1 MARHPKS
8 IEQFKSRLAFG
19 GVRPTMF
26 QVELTFP
33 TGLALP
39 NQNDLAEDSKFLVKA
54 AQLPA
59 SQVGVIDVPFRGRKL
74 KVSGDRSYADWST
87 TITNDHSFGLRVAL
101 EKWSEL
107 IQNHNFALGA
117 NELSQYFGTA
127 IVRQLDRDANQIR
140 AYKFRGIWPTTVGE
154 IGLDFDS
161 TDQVEFYDCTW
172 AVQYW
177 TAMESGDG
185 IVANNPVNPTTTG
198 GAVTPD
204 TGYNLFFTGGLNT
217 LLFL

>member
-33 TGLALP
+33 TGLSLP

-87 TITNDHSFGLRVAL
+87 SITNDHSFGLRVAL

-117 NELSQYFGTA
+117 NELSQYSVLLSFVSSTETPTRSGLISSVVSGQLQLVKLVSTSTA
-127 IVRQLDRDANQIR
+127 LTRLN
-140 AYKFRGIWPTTVGE
+140 
-154 IGLDFDS
+154 
-161 TDQVEFYDCTW
+161 
-172 AVQYW
+172 
-177 TAMESGDG
+177 
-185 IVANNPVNPTTTG
+185 TTTAPG
-198 GAVTPD
+198 RSN
-204 TGYNLFFTGGLNT
+204 TGLLWKRVMV
-217 LLFL
+217 LFLTMLPTQPELVEQL

>member
-33 TGLALP
+33 TGLSLP

-74 KVSGDRSYADWST
+74 KVSGDRAYADWST

-140 AYKFRGIWPTTVGE
+140 AYKFRGIWPYY
-154 IGLDFDS
+154 S
-161 TDQVEFYDCTW
+161 W
-172 AVQYW
+172 
-177 TAMESGDG
+177 
-185 IVANNPVNPTTTG
+185 
-198 GAVTPD
+198 
-204 TGYNLFFTGGLNT
+204 
-217 LLFL
+217 

>member
-1 MARHPKS
+1 MANYDKS
-8 IEQFKSRLAFG
+8 IQDFKSKLAYG

-26 QVELTFP
+26 EVTISFP
-33 TGLALP
+33 TGLTAD
-39 NQNDLAEDSKFLVKA
+39 NDAAESAQYLVKA

-59 SQVGVIDVPFRGRKL
+59 STVGVIDVPFRGRKL

-87 TITNDHSFGLRVAL
+87 TITNDHSFGLRVNL

-107 IQNHNFALGA
+107 VQNHNFVLGA
-117 NELSQYFGTA
+117 NKLEDYFGSA
-127 IVRQLDRDANQIR
+127 IVRQLDRDAKQIR
-140 AYKFRGIWPTTVGE
+140 AYQFEGIWPSTVGE

-177 TAMESGDG
+177 TAIEVGDP
-185 IVANNPVNPTTTG
+185 NTG
-198 GAVTPD
+198 AARSNVGSATPLI
-204 TGYNLFFTGGLNT
+204 TS
-217 LLFL
+217 